1 MTIRSWLIDATA
13 RLKQNGIPSAKL
25 DAELILSDVLCQ
37 SRTWLYVHYD
47 DSLPNEKLAAAN
59 SNLQLR
65 INYVPVAYIV
75 GHKEFYG
82 REFLVTS
89 DVLIPRPETEALVE
103 FVLNN
108 NFSSAN
114 ILDIGTGSGAIAIT
128 LALELLASR
137 VMATDIS
144 PAALKIARQ
153 NATKLGARVKF
164 VESNLLANI
173 SNRFELIVA
182 NLPYVDRTWEVS
194 PETKTEPELALFAE
208 DNGLSLIKKLITQA
222 NQSLSTNG
230 TLLLEM
236 DPRQIEAVANFV
248 NSYGYEIKTKQ
259 PFLLALQKFS

>member
-128 LALELLASR
+128 LALELLVSR

-182 NLPYVDRTWEVS
+182 NLPYVDRTWPVS
-194 PETKTEPELALFAE
+194 PDTIFEPELALFAA
-208 DNGLSLIKKLITQA
+208 DHGLALIKRLIVEA
-222 NQSLSTNG
+222 KDHLLKNG
-230 TLLLEM
+230 VLLLEL
-236 DPRQIEAVANFV
+236 DTRQIPETIHFATQHDYRTNQI
-248 NSYGYEIKTKQ
+248 S
-259 PFLLALQKFS
+259 PFALALYRS